1 MTRQFLLIGLYGCVV
16 QFYYIALKLFYNP
29 QIIFCALLLCVVNSY
44 KIYANNV
51 PACSPIG
58 NGVII
63 TSTLIHTLRC
73 LVTTLV
79 DAYTGVVQGVT
90 DVSRITPSYT
100 GLCTTFS
107 LIYIIIKKTLTLCKM
122 NAISMFVN
130 IYCEILSSP
139 RLIQKFHFCRLACKK
154 WFAIYS
160 SVDIFLSK

>member
-29 QIIFCALLLCVVNSY
+29 QIIFCALLLCVVNFY

-107 LIYIIIKKTLTLCKM
+107 LIYIIIKKTPDFMQNECNFLVRKYILWNTVESK
-122 NAISMFVN
+122 IDTKTSF
-130 IYCEILSSP
+130 LSS
-139 RLIQKFHFCRLACKK
+139 CM
-154 WFAIYS
+154 
-160 SVDIFLSK
+160 